1 MAPLP
6 PRIASF
12 IEAVRTW
19 AASRPDVHG
28 LALVGSYARGKAT
41 PESDVDLLFLVENV
55 EGFLSDIRWPQSLGD
70 PTRTETEEWG
80 NVRSIRIWYR
90 DGLEVE
96 FSVALK
102 GWAGLPLDPGSAQ
115 ILRDGIVA
123 LLDPSGILAAA
134 EQSLEGT
141 PSDRSIG

>member
-1 MAPLP
+1 MPLP

-12 IEAVRTW
+12 VEAVRTW
-19 AASRPDVHG
+19 AAARPDVLG

-55 EGFLSDIRWPQSLGD
+55 EHFLRDMRWTQSLGD
-70 PTRTETEEWG
+70 PTRMETEAWG
-80 NVRSIRIWYR
+80 NLSSVRIWYQ

-96 FSVALK
+96 FSVARK

-115 ILRDGIVA
+115 ILRERTVA
-123 LLDPSGILAAA
+123 LLDPSGILKAA
-134 EQSLEGT
+134 EQSIERTL
-141 PSDRSIG
+141 SDGSIG

>member
-1 MAPLP
+1 MPLP

-12 IEAVRTW
+12 VEAVRTW
-19 AASRPDVHG
+19 AAARPDVHG

-55 EGFLSDIRWPQSLGD
+55 EHFLRDMRWTQSLGD
-70 PTRTETEEWG
+70 PTRMETEAWG
-80 NVRSIRIWYR
+80 NVRSVRIWYR

-96 FSVALK
+96 FSVAGK

-115 ILRDGIVA
+115 ILRERTVA
-123 LLDPSGILAAA
+123 LLDPSGILKAA
-134 EQSLEGT
+134 EQSIERTL
-141 PSDRSIG
+141 SDGSIG